1 MARLRGLLAPLSLVL
16 ALCGALG
23 DVGGLFAEAEAQRRP
38 SSSSMRGSSSMRP
51 RSSMHSRASGMRGS
65 AMRSS
70 MASSMRGSSSSM
82 RGSSSSMRG
91 SSSSMRARARR
102 ASAAYRRQVVRW
114 HARPSAESVAAWEA
128 QTPPPLVF
136 RPVRYAGEYALI
148 PDAQG
153 LFSDYQLR
161 AARKAFTYR
170 DGLSH
175 EVHPRL
181 MALAY
186 RIVREFRVPHLWLI
200 SGYRDGSATSRHGQ
214 GRAMDIV
221 APGVSNAQ
229 LARFARRLGFTGVG
243 EYPNS
248 GFVHVD
254 IRARSYFWVDSSSPG
269 GRSRERQVRRSEAQ
283 RADRDARARGEQ
295 PVPDVVEVDDSEQDE
310 ELDDEDVDGGVTPLE
325 PPAAPVAAPSAPAPA
340 PTPAAP
346 ATRPATSRT
355 PS

>member
-1 MARLRGLLAPLSLVL
+1 
-16 ALCGALG
+16 
-23 DVGGLFAEAEAQRRP
+23 
-38 SSSSMRGSSSMRP
+38 
-51 RSSMHSRASGMRGS
+51 
-65 AMRSS
+65 
-70 MASSMRGSSSSM
+70 
-82 RGSSSSMRG
+82 
-91 SSSSMRARARR
+91 MRARARR

-114 HARPSAESVAAWEA
+114 HQRPSAEAVLAWEA

-136 RPVRYAGEYALI
+136 RPVRYPGEYTLV

-153 LFSDYQLR
+153 LFSEYQLR

-170 DGLSH
+170 DALSH
-175 EVHPRL
+175 DVHPRL
-181 MALAY
+181 MELAY

-229 LARFARRLGFTGVG
+229 LARFARRQGFSGVG

-283 RADRDARARGEQ
+283 RADREARGRGEQ
-295 PVPDVVEVDDSEQDE
+295 PVPDVVELDDSEVDE
-310 ELDDEDVDGGVTPLE
+310 ELDDDLDGGVVAPEPLE
-325 PPAAPVAAPSAPAPA
+325 G
-340 PTPAAP
+340 P
-346 ATRPATSRT
+346 ATRPATSRA
-355 PS
+355 PN

>member
-1 MARLRGLLAPLSLVL
+1 MPRLRGLLAPLSLGL
-16 ALCGALG
+16 ALL
-23 DVGGLFAEAEAQRRP
+23 GGLGGLYPEVEAQRRP
-38 SSSSMRGSSSMRP
+38 TRSSSMQARSSSMRTSSSMRARSSSMRP
-51 RSSMHSRASGMRGS
+51 RSSSMQSR
-65 AMRSS
+65 
-70 MASSMRGSSSSM
+70 
-82 RGSSSSMRG
+82 SSSMRG

-114 HARPSAESVAAWEA
+114 HERPSAEAVAAWEA

-136 RPVRYAGEYALI
+136 RPVRYPGEYALV

-153 LFSDYQLR
+153 LFSEYQLR

-170 DGLSH
+170 DALSH
-175 EVHPRL
+175 DVHPRL
-181 MALAY
+181 MQLAY

-200 SGYRDGSATSRHGQ
+200 SGYRDGSRTSRHGQ

-229 LARFARRLGFTGVG
+229 LARFARRQGFAGVG

-254 IRARSYFWVDSSSPG
+254 IRARSYFWVDSSQPG

-283 RADRDARARGEQ
+283 RADREARARGEQ
-295 PVPDVVEVDDSEQDE
+295 PIPDVVEVDDSEGDE
-310 ELDDEDVDGGVTPLE
+310 EADADDAADGTDGTDGGTL
-325 PPAAPVAAPSAPAPA
+325 AP
-340 PTPAAP
+340 
-346 ATRPATSRT
+346 
-355 PS
+355 

>member
-1 MARLRGLLAPLSLVL
+1 M
-16 ALCGALG
+16 
-23 DVGGLFAEAEAQRRP
+23 
-38 SSSSMRGSSSMRP
+38 
-51 RSSMHSRASGMRGS
+51 SR
-65 AMRSS
+65 
-70 MASSMRGSSSSM
+70 
-82 RGSSSSMRG
+82 
-91 SSSSMRARARR
+91 RARR

-200 SGYRDGSATSRHGQ
+200 SGYRDGKPYGRSYRKAPGFLFEPGKSQVLLGCRHGSPAGNKGLT
-214 GRAMDIV
+214 GRI
-221 APGVSNAQ
+221 
-229 LARFARRLGFTGVG
+229 F
-243 EYPNS
+243 
-248 GFVHVD
+248 
-254 IRARSYFWVDSSSPG
+254 RARLYDRALTPDEIAQTARIESSNITEADIIATLTAEQRVQLSKLNT
-269 GRSRERQVRRSEAQ
+269 RRKQQSTQLESLRATASDDPELQAWTSLAQ
-283 RADRDARARGEQ
+283 SLINLKEFIYLQ
-295 PVPDVVEVDDSEQDE
+295 
-310 ELDDEDVDGGVTPLE
+310 
-325 PPAAPVAAPSAPAPA
+325 
-340 PTPAAP
+340 
-346 ATRPATSRT
+346 
-355 PS
+355 